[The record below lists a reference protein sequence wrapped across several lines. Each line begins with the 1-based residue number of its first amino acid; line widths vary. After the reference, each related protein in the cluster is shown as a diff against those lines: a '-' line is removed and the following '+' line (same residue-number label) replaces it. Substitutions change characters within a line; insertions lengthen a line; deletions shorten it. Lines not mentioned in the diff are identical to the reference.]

1 MPHNW
6 LYHFVKNTW
15 LGMYTWFSSYKPKCC
30 PPIRLQD
37 FFNFSFSK
45 TMVEW
50 GGMLIFLCSYIS
62 MKTLVKSF
70 NICYVWSA
78 MLNLSILN
86 LLQNN
91 KVPISLGRVELFCL
105 FVACSYTSKEDTM
118 VSCHFVWVWSC
129 MPKILWNNKSPISQ
143 ERVKW
148 FCQLFAC
155 SYFHLVIYPLK
166 LQKYAIFGTLSQPDC
181 EVF

>member
-1 MPHNW
+1 
-6 LYHFVKNTW
+6 
-15 LGMYTWFSSYKPKCC
+15 
-30 PPIRLQD
+30 
-37 FFNFSFSK
+37 
-45 TMVEW
+45 
-50 GGMLIFLCSYIS
+50 

-166 LQKYAIFGTLSQPDC
+166 LQKICYFWDSQPTRLRGFLNLKHSKTMC
-181 EVF
+181 GTVLILCYHWSYQKYKAILGYGPKKLFAN